1 MVAPTTRPYISAPM
15 TRRFTR
21 LAWTAA
27 TFTYLLIILGAIVRI
42 TGSGLG
48 CGEHWPLCNGRLLP
62 PLDLPTMIE
71 YGHRLAAAAVS
82 VLVIALAIVGW
93 WETRG
98 VGSGEWFHRLRASYI
113 AVGLLIVQIA
123 LGAITVKL
131 ELPAWTIIL
140 HLG

>member
-48 CGEHWPLCNGRLLP
+48 CGEHCPLCNGKLRP

-71 YGHRLAAAAVS
+71 YGHRLDHRREVERWEQFAVAKRPVLAAAQPRSGDPDNGAEDDEQ
-82 VLVIALAIVGW
+82 VG
-93 WETRG
+93 EGRRG
-98 VGSGEWFHRLRASYI
+98 PSESR
-113 AVGLLIVQIA
+113 
-123 LGAITVKL
+123 
-131 ELPAWTIIL
+131 E
-140 HLG
+140 

>member
-1 MVAPTTRPYISAPM
+1 M

-48 CGEHWPLCNGRLLP
+48 CGEHWPLCNGKLLP

-82 VLVIALAIVGW
+82 VLVVALALYTWGLR
-93 WETRG
+93 RG
-98 VGSGEWFHRLRASYI
+98 AGSPKGVPDRPRGRYLPHRTSYV
-113 AVGLLIVQIA
+113 ALGLLVVPVL
-123 LGAITVKL
+123 LGAVTG
-131 ELPAWTIIL
+131 ELSLAPWT
-140 HLG
+140 G